1 MQTFS
6 KHLYVA
12 KTCTRP
18 TEGLQMRRKYSVLG
32 FKCRIFLVKEAD
44 KDFPKC
50 DVFAF

>member
-18 TEGLQMRRKYSVLG
+18 TEGLQVRRNYSVLG
-32 FKCRIFLVKEAD
+32 FKCRFFLSKRAD
-44 KDFPKC
+44 IGFPKC
-50 DVFAF
+50 DLFAF